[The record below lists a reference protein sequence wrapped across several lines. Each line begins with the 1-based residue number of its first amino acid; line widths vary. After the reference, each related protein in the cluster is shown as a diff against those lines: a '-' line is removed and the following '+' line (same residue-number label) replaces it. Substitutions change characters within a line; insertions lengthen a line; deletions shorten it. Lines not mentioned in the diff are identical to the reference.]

1 MLLLSRKKKSQSW
14 DKFFISLY
22 RSLLFYIAQQ
32 HNIIEVQRDSKRSL
46 RLWRVSKKMVND
58 FNGFQIK
65 TSSDERADRS
75 ETKWNMKD
83 FFFILS
89 ELMLMVM
96 FVECN
101 SNIKATNDEAR
112 KIVKYKKNQ
121 IIMIEK
127 EKLKLISTLKRKN
140 TRAVGSFASYQFLI
154 IFHLFKI
161 YQKKYEK

>member
-1 MLLLSRKKKSQSW
+1 
-14 DKFFISLY
+14 
-22 RSLLFYIAQQ
+22 
-32 HNIIEVQRDSKRSL
+32 
-46 RLWRVSKKMVND
+46 
-58 FNGFQIK
+58 
-65 TSSDERADRS
+65 
-75 ETKWNMKD
+75 MKYEG